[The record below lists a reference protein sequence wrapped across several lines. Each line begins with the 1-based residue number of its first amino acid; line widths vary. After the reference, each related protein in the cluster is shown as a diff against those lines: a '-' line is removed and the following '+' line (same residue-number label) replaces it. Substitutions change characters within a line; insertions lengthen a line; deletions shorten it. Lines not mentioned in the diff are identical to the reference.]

1 MFSNF
6 LDLVRTESE
15 RELMIREIDEVVNSN
30 YKVNQED
37 SLQKI
42 LRAETLTLFES
53 AKAKEKN
60 YLGFL
65 KALRQMLLDL
75 TSFELTLAIDP
86 TDELVNEIYS
96 WIKMNVKKP
105 IILAFK
111 KKTSLIGG
119 AEVSYLGNYYS
130 YTVDKVLEEVLQGSQ
145 KHELLVISNKQ

>member
-1 MFSNF
+1 MFSDF

-15 RELMIREIDEVVNSN
+15 REVMIREIDEVVNSN

-96 WIKMNVKKP
+96 WVKMNVKKP

-111 KKTSLIGG
+111 KKSTLIGG

-130 YTVDKVLEEVLQGSQ
+130 FTVDHVLEEVLNGEPN
-145 KHELLVISNKQ
+145 HELLVVNKQK